1 MTMTHP
7 GLPEM
12 WVFTILV
19 IMALIGVWA
28 LIAKPPGRKDFGTL
42 SLSSLPV
49 IGSLTQY
56 LLTTTWLL
64 FILKLVMVLSFLLI
78 ITAGLYGTPIPERNI
93 ATILT
98 WNLWW
103 AGLVFSIL
111 FLGSAWCAICPWDA
125 LAQWLVRR
133 RLWRRAEPN
142 NSLNLRVP
150 RQLRSVW
157 PALIIFIG
165 FTWLE
170 LGEGITVDPYATAS
184 VALLMVVMATVS
196 MAVYQRKAFCRYF
209 CPVGRTIG
217 FYSQLS
223 IVEQRPINN
232 EVCAN
237 CQTLECYHGSQK
249 VDPCPTGLMMGSL
262 QQNTYCTSCG
272 NCSRSCPDENISWR
286 LRSPSVEAVQS
297 ARPHWDEA
305 CFMIAL
311 LALTSFHGITM
322 MPFWGEWISQLART
336 ISDSGQLLWSFSV
349 AIALC
354 IMIISGFYA
363 AMVLAIQKIS
373 VTTLSFKQTFSTFAF
388 VALPLAFAYH
398 MAHNLNHLIREGAGL
413 MGVFLNPLGIG
424 TEPLT
429 MMEKH
434 MRHSDMLISQ
444 TSLFVL
450 QSVLMLAGFIIAI
463 KIIRYRSRSTIN
475 RELSGAGWRMA
486 PMILFATGMTVAH
499 LWLMMQPMVMRM

>member
-12 WVFTILV
+12 WVLTIIALMAAIV
-19 IMALIGVWA
+19 IWA
-28 LIAKPPGRKDFGTL
+28 LFVSPPGKKEFSTF
-42 SLSSLPV
+42 
-49 IGSLTQY
+49 SLTDIPLVGGISRY
-56 LLTTTWLL
+56 LLTTPWLL
-64 FILKLVMVLSFLLI
+64 FILKLVMVVLFLLI
-78 ITAGLYGTPIPERNI
+78 IIAGLYGTPVPERNL

-103 AGLVFSIL
+103 AGLVFSIF

-125 LAQWLVRR
+125 MAQWLVRR

-150 RQLRSVW
+150 KQLRSVW

-170 LGEGITVDPYATAS
+170 LGAGITVDPYATAS
-184 VALLMVVMATVS
+184 IALLMVVMATVS
-196 MAVYQRKAFCRYF
+196 MAVYQRKSFCRYF
-209 CPVGRTIG
+209 CPIGRTIG

-223 IVEQRPINN
+223 VVELRPIDN

-237 CQTLECYHGSQK
+237 CQTLECYHGSK
-249 VDPCPTGLMMGSL
+249 DVDPCPTGLMMGSL

-272 NCSRSCPDENISWR
+272 NCSRSCPDENVSWR
-286 LRSPSVEAVQS
+286 LRSPSIEAVQS

-311 LALTSFHGITM
+311 LALTSFHGLTM
-322 MPFWGEWISQLART
+322 MPFWGDWISQLARM
-336 ISDSGQLLWSFSV
+336 IGDSGKLLWSFS
-349 AIALC
+349 AGISLC
-354 IMIISGFYA
+354 IFVVSAFYA
-363 AMVLAIQKIS
+363 AMVFATQK
-373 VTTLSFKQTFSTFAF
+373 LSPTAQSIKQIFSTFAF

-413 MGVFLNPLGIG
+413 TAVLLNPLGTG

-434 MRHSDMLISQ
+434 ARHADMLISQ

-463 KIIRYRSRSTIN
+463 KIIRYRSRATIN
-475 RELSGAGWRMA
+475 KSSRAGWQML
-486 PMILFATGMTVAH
+486 PMIMFAAGMTIAH

>member
-1 MTMTHP
+1 M
-7 GLPEM
+7 
-12 WVFTILV
+12 
-19 IMALIGVWA
+19 
-28 LIAKPPGRKDFGTL
+28 
-42 SLSSLPV
+42 
-49 IGSLTQY
+49 
-56 LLTTTWLL
+56 
-64 FILKLVMVLSFLLI
+64 
-78 ITAGLYGTPIPERNI
+78 
-93 ATILT
+93 
-98 WNLWW
+98 
-103 AGLVFSIL
+103 
-111 FLGSAWCAICPWDA
+111 
-125 LAQWLVRR
+125 AQWLVRR

-150 RQLRSVW
+150 KYLRSVW

-170 LGEGITVDPYATAS
+170 LGAGITVDPYATAS
-184 VALLMVVMATVS
+184 IALLMVVMATVS

-209 CPVGRTIG
+209 CPIGRTIG

-223 IVEQRPINN
+223 ILELRPIDN

-237 CQTLECYHGSQK
+237 CQTLECYHGSED
-249 VDPCPTGLMMGSL
+249 VESCPTGLMMGSL

-272 NCSRSCPDENISWR
+272 NCSRSCPDENVSWR

-311 LALTSFHGITM
+311 LALTSFHGLTM
-322 MPFWGEWISQLART
+322 MPFWEDWISQLARA
-336 ISDSGQLLWSFSV
+336 IGDSGQLLWSFSV
-349 AIALC
+349 GIALC
-354 IMIISGFYA
+354 IMIVSAFYA
-363 AMVLAIQKIS
+363 ALVFITQKLFI
-373 VTTLSFKQTFSTFAF
+373 TTQSFKQIFSSFAF

-413 MGVFLNPLGIG
+413 TDVFLNPLGID

-434 MRHSDMLISQ
+434 MRHSDMLMSQ
-444 TSLFVL
+444 TTLFVL
-450 QSVLMLAGFIIAI
+450 QSIFMLAGFIIAI
-463 KIIRYRSRSTIN
+463 KIIRYRSSSIIN
-475 RELSGAGWRMA
+475 NEASGAGWRML

>member
-12 WVFTILV
+12 WVFAILAL
-19 IMALIGVWA
+19 MALIGVWA
-28 LIAKPPGRKDFGTL
+28 IFARPPGQKDFATF
-42 SLSSLPV
+42 SLSRLPL
-49 IGSLTQY
+49 IGGITHY
-56 LLTTTWLL
+56 LLTTPWLL
-64 FILKLVMVLSFLLI
+64 FFLKLVMVLLFLLI

-103 AGLVFSIL
+103 AGLIFSIF

-125 LAQWLVRR
+125 MAQWLVRR

-150 RQLRSVW
+150 RQVRSVW
-157 PALIIFIG
+157 PALILFIG
-165 FTWLE
+165 LTWLE
-170 LGEGITVDPYATAS
+170 LGAGITVDPYATAS
-184 VALLMVVMATVS
+184 IALLMLVMATVS
-196 MAVYQRKAFCRYF
+196 MVVYQRKAFCRYF
-209 CPVGRTIG
+209 CPIGRTIG

-223 IVEQRPINN
+223 VEELRPIDNDT
-232 EVCAN
+232 CAN
-237 CQTLECYHGSQK
+237 CQTLECYHGSQD

-272 NCSRSCPDENISWR
+272 NCSRSCPHENVSWR
-286 LRSPSVEAVQS
+286 LRSPSVEAAQG

-311 LALTSFHGITM
+311 LALTSFHGLTM
-322 MPFWGEWISQLART
+322 LPFWEGWMSQLART
-336 ISDSGQLLWSFSV
+336 IGDSGQLLWSFSV
-349 AIALC
+349 GIALC
-354 IMIISGFYA
+354 ITIVSAFYA
-363 AMVLAIQKIS
+363 ISAS
-373 VTTLSFKQTFSTFAF
+373 VTQKFLIIKQSFKQTFSTFAF

-413 MGVFLNPLGIG
+413 TEVFINPMGIDVK
-424 TEPLT
+424 PLT

-444 TSLFVL
+444 TALYVL
-450 QSVLMLAGFIIAI
+450 QSVLMLAGFVIAI
-463 KIIRYRSRSTIN
+463 KIIRYRSCSIIN
-475 RELSGAGWRMA
+475 SGNSGASWRML
-486 PMILFATGMTVAH
+486 PMIMFAAGMTIAH
-499 LWLMMQPMVMRM
+499 LWLMMQPMMMRM

>member
-7 GLPEM
+7 GLPEV
-12 WVFTILV
+12 WVYAIIAMMAV
-19 IMALIGVWA
+19 IAAWA
-28 LIAKPPGRKDFGTL
+28 MLARPPGQKDFATF
-42 SLSSLPV
+42 SLVKLP
-49 IGSLTQY
+49 ILGSIFRI
-56 LLTTTWLL
+56 LLTTPWLL
-64 FILKLVMVLSFLLI
+64 FVLKLVMVALFLLI
-78 ITAGLYGTPIPERNI
+78 IIAGLYGTPIPERNI

-103 AGLVFSIL
+103 AGLIFSIF

-125 LAQWLVRR
+125 MALWMVRR

-157 PALIIFIG
+157 PALVIFIG

-170 LGEGITVDPYATAS
+170 LGAGITVDPYATAS
-184 VALLMVVMATVS
+184 IALLMVVMATVS
-196 MAVYQRKAFCRYF
+196 MLVFQRKAFCRYF

-223 IVEQRPINN
+223 VVELRPIDSDK
-232 EVCAN
+232 CAN
-237 CQTLECYHGSQK
+237 CKTLECYHGSED
-249 VDPCPTGLMMGSL
+249 VESCPTSLMMGSL

-272 NCSRSCPDENISWR
+272 NCSRSCPDENVSWR

-305 CFMIAL
+305 CFMITL

-322 MPFWGEWISQLART
+322 MPFWEEWISRLARL
-336 ISDSGQLLWSFSV
+336 IGDSGQLLWSFSV
-349 AIALC
+349 GIALC
-354 IMIISGFYA
+354 ILGVVLFYA
-363 AMVLAIQKIS
+363 GLVFITQKLS
-373 VTTLSFKQTFSTFAF
+373 SSTLSFRKTFSTLAF

-413 MGVFLNPLGIG
+413 TDIFLNPLGID
-424 TEPLT
+424 TAPLT

-434 MRHSDMLISQ
+434 MRHSDMLFSQ
-444 TSLFVL
+444 TSLFVI
-450 QSVLMLAGFIIAI
+450 QSVLMLAGFMIAI
-463 KIIRYRSRSTIN
+463 KVIRYRCRGIIDNENST
-475 RELSGAGWRMA
+475 AGRIML
-486 PMILFATGMTVAH
+486 PMILFAAGMTIAH

>member
-12 WVFTILV
+12 WVSIILALMAV
-19 IMALIGVWA
+19 IVIW
-28 LIAKPPGRKDFGTL
+28 TL
-42 SLSSLPV
+42 FARSPEQKEFSTFSLTSLPI
-49 IGSLTQY
+49 IGGLSRY
-56 LLTTTWLL
+56 LLTSPWLL
-64 FILKLVMVLSFLLI
+64 IILKLVTVTFFLLI
-78 ITAGLYGTPIPERNI
+78 IIAGLYGTPVPERNI

-103 AGLVFSIL
+103 AGLIFSIF

-125 LAQWLVRR
+125 MAQWLVRR

-150 RQLRSVW
+150 KQLRSVW
-157 PALIIFIG
+157 PALIIFIA

-170 LGEGITVDPYATAS
+170 LGAGFTVDPYATAS
-184 VALLMVVMATVS
+184 IALLMVVMATVS
-196 MAVYQRKAFCRYF
+196 MVVYQRKSFCRYF
-209 CPVGRTIG
+209 CPIGRTIG

-223 IVEQRPINN
+223 VVELRPIDN
-232 EVCAN
+232 EICAN
-237 CQTLECYHGSQK
+237 CQTMECYHGSEE
-249 VDPCPTGLMMGSL
+249 VEPCPTGLMMGSL

-272 NCSRSCPDENISWR
+272 NCSRSCPDENVSWR
-286 LRSPSVEAVQS
+286 LRSPSIEAVQS

-311 LALTSFHGITM
+311 LALTSFHGLTM
-322 MPFWGEWISQLART
+322 MPFWGEWISQLARV
-336 ISDSGQLLWSFSV
+336 IGDSGKLLWSFSV
-349 AIALC
+349 GITLC
-354 IMIISGFYA
+354 IISVSIFYA
-363 AMVLAIQKIS
+363 AMAYVTQKIS
-373 VTTLSFKQTFSTFAF
+373 STAQSFKQIFSTFAF

-413 MGVFLNPLGIG
+413 TAVFLNPLGIG
-424 TEPLT
+424 TDPLT

-434 MRHSDMLISQ
+434 MRHSDMLLSQ

-450 QSVLMLAGFIIAI
+450 QSFLMLAGFIIAI
-463 KIIRYRSRSTIN
+463 KIIRYRSRAFVNNGNS
-475 RELSGAGWRMA
+475 AVGWQML
-486 PMILFATGMTVAH
+486 PMMMFATGMTVAH

>member
-12 WVFTILV
+12 WVFTILAL
-19 IMALIGVWA
+19 MALVGVWA
-28 LIAKPPGRKDFGTL
+28 LVARPAGQKEFSTFKL
-42 SLSSLPV
+42 SNMPL
-49 IGSLTQY
+49 IGNVSHY
-56 LLTTTWLL
+56 LLTTPWLL
-64 FILKLVMVLSFLLI
+64 FILKLVMVLLFLLI
-78 ITAGLYGTPIPERNI
+78 IIAGLYGTPIPEKNI

-103 AGLVFSIL
+103 AGLIFSIF

-125 LAQWLVRR
+125 MAQWLVRR

-170 LGEGITVDPYATAS
+170 LGAGITVDPYATAS
-184 VALLMVVMATVS
+184 IALLMVVMATVS

-209 CPVGRTIG
+209 CPIGRTIG

-223 IVEQRPINN
+223 VVELRPIDN
-232 EVCAN
+232 EICAN
-237 CQTLECYHGSQK
+237 CQTLECYHGSGN

-272 NCSRSCPDENISWR
+272 NCSQSCPDENVSWR

-311 LALTSFHGITM
+311 LALTSFHGLTM
-322 MPFWGEWISQLART
+322 MPFWGDWISQLARA
-336 ISDSGQLLWSFSV
+336 IGDSGQLLWSFSV
-349 AIALC
+349 GIALC
-354 IMIISGFYA
+354 IMAVSVFYV
-363 AMVLAIQKIS
+363 AMVFVTQKLSGIGQ
-373 VTTLSFKQTFSTFAF
+373 SFKQIFSTFAF

-413 MGVFLNPLGIG
+413 MGVFLNPLGIN
-424 TEPLT
+424 TQPLT

-444 TSLFVL
+444 TTLFVL

-463 KIIRYRSRSTIN
+463 KIIRYRSRSIIN
-475 RELSGAGWRMA
+475 EETSGASWRMM
-486 PMILFATGMTVAH
+486 PMIMFATGMTIAH